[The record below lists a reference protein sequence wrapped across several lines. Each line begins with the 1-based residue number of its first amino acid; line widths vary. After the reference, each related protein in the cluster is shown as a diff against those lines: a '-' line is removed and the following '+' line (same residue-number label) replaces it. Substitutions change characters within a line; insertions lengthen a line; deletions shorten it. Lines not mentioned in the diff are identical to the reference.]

1 MSSFRIRRGRFEFR
15 VWVNGQSISKT
26 FSDRREGQRWA
37 ASLESGLQEPLVAQ
51 TIPSVTPTLV
61 EAAERFHQ
69 ETRLEKKGARQ
80 ELERIRA
87 LHRLDWSSKPLT
99 RVSSADLKRY
109 RDQALQ
115 RGLSPSTVRLMLS
128 TVSVIFKHAQFE
140 WGLDVQN
147 PVEQV
152 KLPRPPRARQ
162 RRLREGEEERL
173 FEALN
178 QCKSPYI
185 ALAATIAIETGMRR
199 SEMLGLRW
207 SDLDLK
213 RGVVHLRDTKNGRPR
228 WVPLTQEALLAIS
241 RIRSLSDTTSDRIFP
256 ISASLLAQAWGHA
269 IKRAG
274 VEDLRWHDLRHEAL
288 SRWAHR
294 LKGDVF
300 KLSLV
305 SGHRTLQM
313 AQRYVHPVQAEILR
327 IADMTV

>member
-1 MSSFRIRRGRFEFR
+1 
-15 VWVNGQSISKT
+15 
-26 FSDRREGQRWA
+26 
-37 ASLESGLQEPLVAQ
+37 
-51 TIPSVTPTLV
+51 
-61 EAAERFHQ
+61 
-69 ETRLEKKGARQ
+69 
-80 ELERIRA
+80 
-87 LHRLDWSSKPLT
+87 
-99 RVSSADLKRY
+99 
-109 RDQALQ
+109 
-115 RGLSPSTVRLMLS
+115 MLS
-128 TVSVIFKHAQFE
+128 TVSVIFKHARFE

-213 RGVVHLRDTKNGRPR
+213 RGVVHLGDTKNGRPR